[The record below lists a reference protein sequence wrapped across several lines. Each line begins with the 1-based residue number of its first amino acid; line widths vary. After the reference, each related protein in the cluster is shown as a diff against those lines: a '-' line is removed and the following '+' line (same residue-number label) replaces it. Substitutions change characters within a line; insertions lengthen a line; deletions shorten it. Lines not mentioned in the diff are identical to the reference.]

1 MWVSERSAQG
11 WTAYGSPTDE
21 VAKLIRKAVDE
32 HPKVLPQPEPIVEFQ
47 EFGNNALVFEVY
59 FWTEVETMMDLR
71 TIRSDIRFRID
82 ELFREAGIIIAF
94 PQRDVHLDT
103 RSPLEVRLL
112 SPRGKSNGPQTG
124 AQNSNLPAEPTS

>member
-82 ELFREAGIIIAF
+82 QLFREAAIIIAF

-112 SPRGKSNGPQTG
+112 SAKSEGNGPEPRT
-124 AQNSNLPAEPTS
+124 PTSPTPTEPAS